1 MPWPPHSSTRRPTT
15 PPVIDDV
22 GGVGMRFAVAT
33 DEMGLTLKSRH
44 EFLVE
49 MGTTVTWAAALGC
62 GLWRL
67 ASDVRRPPGSLMAV
81 VADRIGRIAVHP
93 YPTHGVALALELD
106 HRAIGVLASV
116 DRQIL

>member
-1 MPWPPHSSTRRPTT
+1 MPWPPHLSTRRHTT

-22 GGVGMRFAVAT
+22 GGVGMCVGVAT
-33 DEMGLTLKSRH
+33 DEMGLSLKSRR
-44 EFLVE
+44 EFLIE

-81 VADRIGRIAVHP
+81 VADRIGRIS
-93 YPTHGVALALELD
+93 
-106 HRAIGVLASV
+106 VLANALNSI
-116 DRQIL
+116 DQPWSAAA